1 MTAFR
6 EKFAEILTLTH
17 FYLLQ
22 EHQLKDV
29 VFSNQE
35 TFQHFKKWRD
45 AQKKQPQI
53 LAPVQPH
60 PIARGA
66 APAAPQISRPPL
78 PLPPAIQEKKTEL
91 LKPEE
96 KRKETPKISTTELA
110 LEPPPIPMEDTC
122 ESMRA
127 LFKETFPSKT
137 ILTEIPDDAES
148 IQKSTLWKYQ
158 KEPSPI
164 TILAFNEKPNHEAF
178 LRNLSKAIEHINPAV
193 EVRTALTIEA
203 ANEWEGFLKSK
214 SLKLI
219 IASDIGMQ
227 ACPNLMK
234 FYRETQKHAYHYLDR
249 IPLFLLSDI
258 SFYLKEPKL
267 KQPLWQA
274 LREILSMLS
283 KKQ

>member
-17 FYLLQ
+17 FYLFQ

-29 VFSNQE
+29 VFSNPE
-35 TFQHFKKWRD
+35 TFQHFKKWKS
-45 AQKKQPQI
+45 AQKKQPI
-53 LAPVQPH
+53 IPPPAQP
-60 PIARGA
+60 PPMARRI

-78 PLPPAIQEKKTEL
+78 PLPPAIQEKKAEPL
-91 LKPEE
+91 RPEE
-96 KRKETPKISTTELA
+96 KRKEAPKSTATELT
-110 LEPPPIPMEDTC
+110 LELPPIPTVDTC
-122 ESMRA
+122 ENMYA

-137 ILTEIPDDAES
+137 IVTEIPDDAES

-178 LRNLSKAIEHINPAV
+178 LRNLSKAIEHVNPAV
-193 EVRTALTIEA
+193 DVRTALTIEA
-203 ANEWEGFLKSK
+203 SNEWEVFLKSK